1 MSSPAEGKKISIK
14 MLLSNNLTGSLI
26 GAGGKSIKEL
36 QAVTGAK
43 VHVSSNMEPFPGT
56 SDRVVVLTGPY
67 ESVSLTQNLIWELI
81 ALVTSAANAKENDAI
96 DVVGKLTVPAAAGG
110 LILGR
115 GGANIRS
122 LSEESG
128 ARVNM
133 TSKDEA
139 LFTQERVIT
148 LVGTTASCIKCTNM
162 ILRKLE
168 EPDEITPYVNRG
180 STYAATAGA
189 GTPFGMN
196 YGANTGLDNMI
207 PAAET
212 VITLSV
218 PNELM
223 GNIFGKQGATLR
235 EIISLSGARV
245 SVSGRG
251 EFMEG
256 TNNRVVTI
264 TGTPGSAQTAHL
276 FINQRLQTP
285 ANPRR
290 VGPGGV

>member
-81 ALVTSAANAKENDAI
+81 ALVTSAANAKEVEWSPQAMLAKLGENDAI

-168 EPDEITPYVNRG
+168 EPDESPPT
-180 STYAATAGA
+180 
-189 GTPFGMN
+189 
-196 YGANTGLDNMI
+196 